1 MTRLLSTRA
10 SQGTLASLV
19 AIPLLVLAVCLATF
33 WSPSDHTQGLPVAL
47 VNLDDGYESNG
58 TETNAGDDLVKQVTD
73 DASMRWETTDAGT
86 AERGLENG
94 DYAFVVTIPADFSER
109 LARSSSLDA
118 IATSVAATGSDTSG
132 ALRSATIGLEYND
145 AAGPQTRALGERAME
160 TIRKALSQST
170 GQTTASTLLVTI
182 GQLDQGLATAA
193 SGADALGKG
202 ADALG
207 QGADQLGQGLG
218 QLSSGSSTL
227 AQGTSALATG
237 LSQLDTQ
244 MPALT
249 QGIGQL
255 SAGASG
261 VAAGSQALATQV
273 NDLAAQANGYRD
285 QALAI
290 IDQMAAQSACTSGNA
305 TRTADSGD
313 AQAGAAT
320 GTADGA
326 DPQTGVATGTE
337 DGTDAD
343 AANAGDGQGTSGTM
357 PDDSPDASADSSPD
371 EVAQAPSTDRM
382 CAALTQAR
390 SRIAAIPDLTQIE
403 QVKQIGQLA
412 QGAQA
417 VADGLAAF
425 DEQSQALTGGIAQLA
440 QGAQAVNTGTQALA
454 QGAQAAAQ
462 GTDALSKG
470 AGQLTGGITQLG
482 DGLRQ
487 GADAVP
493 TLSIGGMA
501 STGAASKAT
510 SEAGASGTGV
520 VAQGADAQ
528 GADDGQGKSD
538 QPSETDQSSQYGQS
552 AQEGFGASDTASAM
566 AALDA
571 LNALRN
577 TTAVMTDPVQ
587 VSADVSNEASTLGLA
602 IAPWALTFALALGAL
617 LSWMVFGALPRRALA
632 STLPGWR
639 AVLAAFGPAALVAVA
654 QTLAM
659 LAVLVWGAGVRP
671 AGPWALVPFA
681 LLAALSLM
689 SLQQLLVLAW
699 GRRFGM
705 IAAIV
710 LYAFGLMSGGGLL
723 PQAVTPMLMRVVGPF
738 LPTTY
743 AMGGLRVALTGGSSG
758 ALTLAVAVLSLL
770 TVACLAGSSLIAER
784 RKVWTVS
791 RLHAA

>member
-10 SQGTLASLV
+10 SRGTLASLV

-118 IATSVAATGSDTSG
+118 IATSVAATGSDASG

-261 VAAGSQALATQV
+261 VAAGNQALATQV

-305 TRTADSGD
+305 TRTASDEVTGTADGGD
-313 AQAGAAT
+313 AQAGA
-320 GTADGA
+320 
-326 DPQTGVATGTE
+326 ATGTE

-538 QPSETDQSSQYGQS
+538 QPSETDQSSQSGQS
-552 AQEGFGASDTASAM
+552 AQEGSGTSDTASAM

-639 AVLAAFGPAALVAVA
+639 AVLAAFGPATLVAVA

-689 SLQQLLVLAW
+689 ALQQLLVLAW
-699 GRRFGM
+699 GRRFGTL
-705 IAAIV
+705 AAIV
-710 LYAFGLMSGGGLL
+710 LYAFGLVSGGGLL

-758 ALTLAVAVLSLL
+758 ALALAVAVLSLL
-770 TVACLAGSSLIAER
+770 TVACLAGSSLIAEL